1 MSRCWGQPPQLQ
13 KEQFWGLLPGSPV
26 LLKPPLLF
34 SVLLPV
40 SMFIFPPP
48 LLFLCL
54 SFFSAPQCCFFL
66 HFTVLFPV
74 PFCSCSSVLLPHL
87 TFLFMTC
94 FPIPLCSSLP
104 PSFSLVGRSLPL
116 SLSAHTRTHIHT
128 VFSPLVS
135 LSLFLCLYHSCPACH
150 PSFSHSSPVSRSQT
164 LTAPPRSPPHH
175 LSVLFPLLSILCGS
189 LLLPA
194 PVLCN
199 PSRSYCPF
207 QFYSPSCS
215 LSLRL
220 SSTVSA
226 ASFSVL
232 LSSVFLS
239 LFLSHFSCLVTS

>member
-26 LLKPPLLF
+26 LLKPSLLF

-116 SLSAHTRTHIHT
+116 SLSAHTYTLFSHPLCLYPCFC
-128 VFSPLVS
+128 VFTTLVLLDTLLFPILALCPVPRHSPLLPAHPRTTFLSCSLFFLFSVALSCSLPLFCVIPLGRTAHSSFILHPAPCPSVSLPLSLLLLS
-135 LSLFLCLYHSCPACH
+135 LSL
-150 PSFSHSSPVSRSQT
+150 
-164 LTAPPRSPPHH
+164 
-175 LSVLFPLLSILCGS
+175 
-189 LLLPA
+189 
-194 PVLCN
+194 
-199 PSRSYCPF
+199 
-207 QFYSPSCS
+207 SCS
-215 LSLRL
+215 LLFSSRCSSLI
-220 SSTVSA
+220 
-226 ASFSVL
+226 
-232 LSSVFLS
+232 FLA
-239 LFLSHFSCLVTS
+239 